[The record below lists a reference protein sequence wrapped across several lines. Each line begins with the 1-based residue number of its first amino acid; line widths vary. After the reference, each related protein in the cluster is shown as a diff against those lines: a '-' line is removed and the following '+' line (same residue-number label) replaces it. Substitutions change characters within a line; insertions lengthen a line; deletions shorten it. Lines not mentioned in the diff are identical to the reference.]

1 MFQMVLRKIEWISII
16 ALPLFSMI
24 KIPRFRRMFT
34 LRRSVNLRSLILWL
48 CLSFVFLVLFSS
60 LHAAYRVQQGLLFEQ
75 SVRVNQAYAE
85 RLAHASDDFLRS
97 SAAVLKSAALDLTA
111 GQLDAAV
118 IREEFKQVMEVTKAF
133 DALVLVDVSGSVLA
147 ASPGAVFRNVA
158 LPLWPEMFQGK
169 AVPEPMVASAFQ
181 AGEGRWMTMVATPV
195 FAPDGAY
202 AGFIGGG
209 MYLQSRSALQ
219 ESLDKLSYEEG
230 TYFRIVDGSQTII
243 YHPEQSQIGSTAQD
257 VATVTQQPQITGR
270 QSLPEPDE
278 INPDQELVSL
288 AAIPAAGW
296 LVIAQRP
303 TERVFANTSELLLR
317 TLLLSLP
324 VFALSLLAI
333 WYLSGLIASPLR
345 QLATAAANLDNHADF
360 RRIRFVK
367 GWYVE
372 AALIRQGLMQSFS
385 AIGSRIRKLYQQGA
399 TDPLTGT
406 MNRRGLDA
414 ALEEMTDAE
423 QSVAVV
429 MIDVDHFKAVNDRF
443 GHAVGDEVLKA
454 IAELIMTQ
462 ARREDVVARLGG
474 EEFVLVLPETGLEA
488 AGQFAERLRRAVAQ
502 TVFET
507 VGSVT
512 VSLGVACYPEHGN
525 DLYEALALADA
536 ALYRAKADGRNR
548 VHQVE

>member
-1 MFQMVLRKIEWISII
+1 MRIDVGICLFQTVLRKIGWISTI

-24 KIPRFRRMFT
+24 KIPRFRRILT

-75 SVRVNQAYAE
+75 SVRVNQAYAQ
-85 RLAHASDDFLRS
+85 RLAHASDDFFRS
-97 SAAVLKSAALDLTA
+97 SAAVLKSAALDITA
-111 GQLDAAV
+111 GQLDTAV

-158 LPLWPEMFQGK
+158 LPLWSDMFQGK
-169 AVPEPMVASAFQ
+169 AVPETMVASAFQ
-181 AGEGRWMTMVATPV
+181 GGGGRWMTMVATPV
-195 FAPDGAY
+195 FTLDGAY

-230 TYFRIVDGSQTII
+230 TYYRIVDGSRTVI

-257 VATVTQQPQITGR
+257 VTTAIQPPQVTGR
-270 QSLPEPDE
+270 QALPQPDE
-278 INPDQELVSL
+278 IKLDQELVNV

-317 TLLLSLP
+317 TFLLSLP

-345 QLATAAANLDNHADF
+345 QLAAAAANLDNHADF

-385 AIGSRIRKLYQQGA
+385 AI
-399 TDPLTGT
+399 
-406 MNRRGLDA
+406 
-414 ALEEMTDAE
+414 
-423 QSVAVV
+423 
-429 MIDVDHFKAVNDRF
+429 
-443 GHAVGDEVLKA
+443 
-454 IAELIMTQ
+454 
-462 ARREDVVARLGG
+462 AR
-474 EEFVLVLPETGLEA
+474 
-488 AGQFAERLRRAVAQ
+488 
-502 TVFET
+502 
-507 VGSVT
+507 
-512 VSLGVACYPEHGN
+512 
-525 DLYEALALADA
+525 
-536 ALYRAKADGRNR
+536 
-548 VHQVE
+548 